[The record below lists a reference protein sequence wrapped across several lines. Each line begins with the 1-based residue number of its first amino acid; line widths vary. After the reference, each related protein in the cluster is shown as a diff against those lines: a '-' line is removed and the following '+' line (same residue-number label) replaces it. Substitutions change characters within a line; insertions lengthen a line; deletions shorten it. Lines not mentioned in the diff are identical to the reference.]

1 MLAKFATAIMRN
13 NILVGIVMSIITM
26 DIMGIVFM
34 WMTMVAIVGCMLG
47 MMGLK
52 TMAIFCIAI
61 GFISMVI
68 SIILGIKIYK
78 YYKTH

>member
-13 NILVGIVMSIITM
+13 NILGDIVMSIKTM
-26 DIMGIVFM
+26 ETMGIVFM

-47 MMGLK
+47 MTGLK
-52 TMAIFCIAI
+52 TMAIICIAI

>member
-1 MLAKFATAIMRN
+1 
-13 NILVGIVMSIITM
+13 MSIKTM
-26 DIMGIVFM
+26 ETMGIVFM
-34 WMTMVAIVGCMLG
+34 WMTIVAIVGCMLG
-47 MMGLK
+47 MAGLK
-52 TMAIFCIAI
+52 TMAIICIAI

>member
-1 MLAKFATAIMRN
+1 
-13 NILVGIVMSIITM
+13 MSIKTM
-26 DIMGIVFM
+26 ETMSIVFM
-34 WMTMVAIVGCMLG
+34 WITIFAIVGCMLG
-47 MMGLK
+47 MIGLT
-52 TMAIFCIAI
+52 TMAMICIAI

>member
-1 MLAKFATAIMRN
+1 
-13 NILVGIVMSIITM
+13 MSIKTM
-26 DIMGIVFM
+26 ETMGIVFM

-47 MMGLK
+47 MIGL
-52 TMAIFCIAI
+52 TTIAMICIAL
-61 GFISMVI
+61 GFISMII

>member
-1 MLAKFATAIMRN
+1 MRN
-13 NILVGIVMSIITM
+13 NIFGGIVMSIKTM
-26 DIMGIVFM
+26 ETMGIVFM
-34 WMTMVAIVGCMLG
+34 WMTIVAIVGCMLG
-47 MMGLK
+47 MTGLK
-52 TMAIFCIAI
+52 TMAIICIAI

>member
-1 MLAKFATAIMRN
+1 
-13 NILVGIVMSIITM
+13 MSIKTM
-26 DIMGIVFM
+26 ETMGIVFM

-47 MMGLK
+47 MTGLK
-52 TMAIFCIAI
+52 TMAIICIAI

-78 YYKTH
+78 CYKTH

>member
-1 MLAKFATAIMRN
+1 
-13 NILVGIVMSIITM
+13 MSIKTM
-26 DIMGIVFM
+26 ETMGIVFM

-47 MMGLK
+47 MIGL
-52 TMAIFCIAI
+52 TTIAMICIAL

>member
-13 NILVGIVMSIITM
+13 NTLGGIVMSIKTM
-26 DIMGIVFM
+26 ETMGIVFM
-34 WMTMVAIVGCMLG
+34 WMTMVAIVGCILG
-47 MMGLK
+47 MTGLK
-52 TMAIFCIAI
+52 TMAIICIAI

>member
-1 MLAKFATAIMRN
+1 
-13 NILVGIVMSIITM
+13 MSIKTM
-26 DIMGIVFM
+26 ETMGIVFM
-34 WMTMVAIVGCMLG
+34 WITIFAIVGCMLG
-47 MMGLK
+47 MIGL
-52 TMAIFCIAI
+52 TTIAMICIAI

>member
-1 MLAKFATAIMRN
+1 
-13 NILVGIVMSIITM
+13 MSIKTM
-26 DIMGIVFM
+26 ETMGIVFM
-34 WMTMVAIVGCMLG
+34 WMTIFAIVGCMLG
-47 MMGLK
+47 MIGL
-52 TMAIFCIAI
+52 TTIAMICIAL

>member
-1 MLAKFATAIMRN
+1 
-13 NILVGIVMSIITM
+13 MSIKTM
-26 DIMGIVFM
+26 ETMGIVFM
-34 WMTMVAIVGCMLG
+34 WMTIFAIVGCIFG
-47 MMGLK
+47 MIGL
-52 TMAIFCIAI
+52 TTIAMICIVL

>member
-1 MLAKFATAIMRN
+1 
-13 NILVGIVMSIITM
+13 MSIKTM
-26 DIMGIVFM
+26 ETTGIVFM

-47 MMGLK
+47 MIGL
-52 TMAIFCIAI
+52 TTIAMICIAL

-68 SIILGIKIYK
+68 SIILGIKICK

>member
-1 MLAKFATAIMRN
+1 
-13 NILVGIVMSIITM
+13 MSIKTM
-26 DIMGIVFM
+26 ETMGIVFM
-34 WMTMVAIVGCMLG
+34 WMTMIAIVGCMLG
-47 MMGLK
+47 MTGLK
-52 TMAIFCIAI
+52 TMAIICIAI